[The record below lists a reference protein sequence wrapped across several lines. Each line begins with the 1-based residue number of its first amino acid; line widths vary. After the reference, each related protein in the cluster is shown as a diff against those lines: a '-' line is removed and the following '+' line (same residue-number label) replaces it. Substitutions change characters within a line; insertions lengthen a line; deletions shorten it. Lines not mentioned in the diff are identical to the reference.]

1 MGTMRHLLYFTLLMA
16 LGTADT
22 LGQKPDSVLPLRDA
36 LRIGLTNYSRLKTK
50 QDLVHASAMEVQA
63 AKQDG
68 LPDLTVGAESAY
80 GTLDGMNGLA
90 SGQPGLITLTSG
102 PVAVTQNWNAAF
114 GALYLTNINWNLFSF
129 GLQRSHVAEAKGQYR
144 QDQQDLA
151 QEQFQQQVRVAGAY
165 LSLLAAQRVR
175 IAMEENLRR
184 AMQLREVILERT
196 VNGLNPGVDSSIA
209 NTEVSNARLSLIDA
223 QNYEQTQDNQ
233 LCIQMGISPQ
243 LLSVDTTFSL
253 RPPGN
258 LLSGTTPN
266 VSGNPTLQ
274 FLASQVKT
282 SDLQATYLR
291 KTGLPRVSLF
301 AVGQDRGSGFGS
313 NYSINPADYSNNFF
327 HGLQPVRANYLVGV
341 GLAWDITDF
350 SRSRSR
356 SSAQRYRSKAFQDEY
371 ELEQSKLVNQ
381 LALSDQQIANA
392 MAKYN
397 ETPVQLRSAQDA
409 YRQKEALY
417 ENGLNNIVEVT
428 QTLFLLNRAEID
440 RDVACNA
447 VWQAVLF
454 KAGTAGDLNLFLQQ
468 F

>member
-1 MGTMRHLLYFTLLMA
+1 MTL
-16 LGTADT
+16 GVADT
-22 LGQKPDSVLPLRDA
+22 LGQVPDSVLPLRSA
-36 LRIGLTNYSRLKTK
+36 LRIALVNYDRIKTK
-50 QDLVHASAMEVQA
+50 LDLVHASAMEVQA

-68 LPDLTVGAESAY
+68 LPDLTVGTETAY
-80 GTLDGMNGLA
+80 GTLDGMNGLS
-90 SGQPGLITLTSG
+90 SGEPGLTSLTSG

-129 GLQRSHVAEAKGQYR
+129 GLQRSHVAAAAGQYR
-144 QDQQDLA
+144 QDEQDLA

-223 QNYEQTQDNQ
+223 RNYEQAQDNQ
-233 LCIQMGISPQ
+233 LCIQMGVSPQ
-243 LLSVDTTFSL
+243 TLSIDTSFSL

-258 LLSGTTPN
+258 LLNDAPAD
-266 VSGNPTLQ
+266 VSANPTLQ
-274 FLASQVKT
+274 FLASRVST

-301 AVGQDRGSGFGS
+301 AVGQDRGSGFGT
-313 NYSINPADYSNNFF
+313 NYANDPADYSNNFL
-327 HGLQPVRANYLVGV
+327 HGIQPVRANYLAGISV
-341 GLAWDITDF
+341 AWDITNF

-356 SSAQRYRSKAFQDEY
+356 SSAQRFRSMAFQDEY
-371 ELEQSKLVNQ
+371 DLEQNKLTDQ

-397 ETPVQLRSAQDA
+397 ETPVQLKSARDA
-409 YRQKEALY
+409 YMQKEALY
-417 ENGLNNIVEVT
+417 ENGLNNIVDVT
-428 QTLFLLNRAEID
+428 QTLYLLNRAEID

>member
-1 MGTMRHLLYFTLLMA
+1 MRYLLFIILLA
-16 LGTADT
+16 VLGTANA
-22 LGQKPDSVLPLRDA
+22 LGQAPGSVLPLRDA
-36 LRIGLTNYSRLKTK
+36 LRIALVNYARLKTK
-50 QDLVHASAMEVQA
+50 LDLVHASAMEVQA

-68 LPDLTVGAESAY
+68 LPDLTVGAETAY

-102 PVAVTQNWNAAF
+102 PVAATQNWNAAF
-114 GALYLTNINWNLFSF
+114 GALYLTNVNWNLFSF
-129 GLQRSHVAEAKGQYR
+129 GLQRSHVAAAAGQYR

-151 QEQFQQQVRVAGAY
+151 QEEFQQQVRVAGAY

-184 AMQLREVILERT
+184 AMELRGVILERT
-196 VNGLNPGVDSSIA
+196 INGLNPGVDSSIA

-223 QNYEQTQDNQ
+223 RNYEQTQDNQ

-243 LLSVDTTFSL
+243 VLLVDTVFSL

-258 LLSGTTPN
+258 LLSDTPAN
-266 VSGNPTLQ
+266 VSANPTLQ
-274 FLASQVKT
+274 FLASRVKT

-301 AVGQDRGSGFGS
+301 AVGQDRGSGFGT
-313 NYSINPADYSNNFF
+313 NYSVDPADYSNNFF
-327 HGLQPVRANYLVGV
+327 HGIQPERANYLVGV
-341 GLAWDITDF
+341 GVAWDITDF

-356 SSAQRYRSKAFQDEY
+356 SGAQRYRSRAFQDEY
-371 ELEQSKLVNQ
+371 ELEQGKLVNQ

-392 MAKYN
+392 LAKYK

-409 YRQKEALY
+409 YQQKRALY
-417 ENGLNNIVEVT
+417 ENGLNNIVDVT
-428 QTLFLLNRAEID
+428 QTLYLLNRAEID

-447 VWQAVLF
+447 IWQALLF